1 MPLDCS
7 VQAQDKRREM
17 LRDLIEK
24 RYSGVQSVSDR
35 SRSVTYQDPVMLN
48 RLINALQREIDL
60 CDGNL
65 TRSTVVGR
73 VHFVPFNRWAW

>member
-7 VQAQDKRREM
+7 VDMQDKRREM

-35 SRSVTYQDPVMLN
+35 SRSVSYHDPVMLS
-48 RLINALQREIDL
+48 RLINALQREIDA

-65 TRSTVVGR
+65 SRASVVGR
-73 VHFVPFNRWAW
+73 VHFVPYNRWAW